1 MPREQ
6 RRLTVRLARDDRD
19 LAAVQALR
27 WMSSS
32 PRWARRRTTLHTLDT
47 DPYDALCDH
56 LLVID
61 ADEPGTHLAEGG
73 VVGTYR
79 LLRESVAHRAGGF
92 YSAGEFDLSPLMA
105 PGSRPG
111 GELLELGRSCV
122 RPAWRTSATISL
134 LWRGIAD
141 YIASH
146 GIGLMFGCASFPGT
160 DPDAHAQAL
169 SLLAHTCLAPPN
181 AAPACAGNSGPT
193 RRSRSNASHGAA
205 TTNAA
210 RCCACRHWSKAICGA
225 APCLATAPSST
236 MHSTRSMSAWS
247 CRSNRSPSATPPAS
261 AWPPEAPHAKFVLAR
276 LPAQT

>member
-1 MPREQ
+1 MTHAGTMPREQ

-27 WMSSS
+27 WDVFFAEMG
-32 PRWARRRTTLHTLDT
+32 AQAHDVLHTLDT

-169 SLLAHTCLAPPN
+169 SLLAHTCLAPAERRPRLR
-181 AAPACAGNSGPT
+181 GELGPDQAVT
-193 RRSRSNASHGAA
+193 LERLARGSYDERRAMLRLPPLVKGYL
-205 TTNAA
+205 
-210 RCCACRHWSKAICGA
+210 RCGA
-225 APCLATAPSST
+225 LFGDGAFIDHAFNTVDVCVVLPVEQISQRYATRFSVA
-236 MHSTRSMSAWS
+236 A
-247 CRSNRSPSATPPAS
+247 
-261 AWPPEAPHAKFVLAR
+261 
-276 LPAQT
+276 